1 MIRRTGTLFIL
12 MILCLCLSC
21 AGAEGFDAEQ
31 YTYDEL
37 LQIREKVDIRL
48 AELERQYAA
57 EHPNRQIVFDEPE
70 QNLTVRQKIQVTPKI
85 ERLADDAPQATKVNW
100 TSSDENVATVNDYGR
115 VTAVGRGDAVITAT
129 AKDAD
134 YISGS
139 FTVHVIVPV
148 DKITVWGQETP
159 LLLSN
164 NPEDATAVLE
174 YGIEPEDAFCQD
186 VIWQSSDESTVTV
199 DANGTIHGLQPGTAV
214 ITATSAVPLSP
225 EKPAVSAKYTVT
237 VQQAVTGITLSESEM
252 NLSFGKTATLSVTV
266 EPEDAGNRNVI
277 FSSSNP
283 EVAEADADGNIRA
296 TGSGECEILCVSAD
310 GSGAEARCRVSVI
323 RQVEGLET
331 GETEI
336 RLGVGET
343 YEVPVTVTPED
354 ATNPQLRWTSSNVLV
369 ARAADGKIEGLSQGF
384 CDITCATT
392 DGSNL
397 KAKIRVVI
405 PTFSVTETEYT
416 VTEKSGLVIPL
427 NINQPG
433 CQIELAC
440 EAECFEAELDGAN
453 GVQVTPISAGTGTIT
468 LSNPEEPADTIVLQ
482 ITIENSAVYN
492 AESYPP
498 FAYDETMLNPDAYA
512 DACFSAAGKVLQI
525 SREESGTAD
534 IMLGTGGEGL
544 TDQVLLIHCPI
555 ELTPADLKTGD
566 IMTVY
571 GTFRMDEIYSEVLQ
585 TSTQIPA
592 MNAEKIIVE
601 ETEPTQE

>member
-1 MIRRTGTLFIL
+1 M
-12 MILCLCLSC
+12 
-21 AGAEGFDAEQ
+21 
-31 YTYDEL
+31 
-37 LQIREKVDIRL
+37 
-48 AELERQYAA
+48 
-57 EHPNRQIVFDEPE
+57 
-70 QNLTVRQKIQVTPKI
+70 
-85 ERLADDAPQATKVNW
+85 
-100 TSSDENVATVNDYGR
+100 
-115 VTAVGRGDAVITAT
+115 
-129 AKDAD
+129 
-134 YISGS
+134 
-139 FTVHVIVPV
+139 
-148 DKITVWGQETP
+148 
-159 LLLSN
+159 
-164 NPEDATAVLE
+164 LE

-214 ITATSAVPLSP
+214 ITATSAVLLSP

-252 NLSFGKTATLSVTV
+252 NLSFGRTAVLSAAV

-283 EVAEADADGNIRA
+283 DVAEADADGTIRA

-336 RLGVGET
+336 RLGIGET

-405 PTFSVTETEYT
+405 PTFSVTGTEYT
-416 VTEKSGLVIPL
+416 VTEKTGLVIPL

-433 CQIELAC
+433 CHVVLAC
-440 EAECFEAELDGAN
+440 ETEHFEAELTEEN
-453 GVQVTPISAGTGTIT
+453 SVRITPISAGTGTVT
-468 LSNPEEPADTIVLQ
+468 LSNPTEPTDTAVLQ

-492 AESYPP
+492 TESYPP
-498 FAYDETMLNPDAYA
+498 FAYDEAMMNPDAHDGA
-512 DACFSAAGKVLQI
+512 QFSTAGKVLQI
-525 SREESGTAD
+525 SREDSGTAE
-534 IMLGTGGEGL
+534 IMLGTGGKDY
-544 TDQVLLIHCPI
+544 TDQVLLIHCPA
-555 ELTPADLKTGD
+555 ELAPAGLKAGD
-566 IMTVY
+566 MMTVY
-571 GTFRMDEIYSEVLQ
+571 GTFRTDEIYSDALQ
-585 TSTQIPA
+585 TSTQVPA
-592 MNAEKIIVE
+592 MNAEKVIAEESE
-601 ETEPTQE
+601 ETQE